1 MSLFLSIKLGPSSVD
16 VMKGFM
22 TRALPDVKSMH
33 RCEALARGLGYRT
46 YAALLASGDVTAG
59 VDSGAFLGYLAEHG
73 FEVEGYHVFRAAA
86 LSALHDVADAHPRL
100 TVWGI
105 GVGEYR
111 RAENGRPET
120 RQSYVERV
128 RQARHALT
136 SDVSTAPFL
145 LSLAL
150 LQRLPSTG
158 TVRPGPGSYRLKH
171 IAENYACQYPSG
183 EALGPQYV
191 PNGLLIAA
199 ACHAGFRFKEYRSE
213 ESGVPEINV
222 SFNMPKRAIVDLDCE
237 IRPDGAA
244 AQDRAARAEWRRQ
257 YRPLTKSLAHGLT
270 KEA

>member
-1 MSLFLSIKLGPSSVD
+1 MLLSLSIKVGPRSVD

-22 TRALPDVKSMH
+22 TRTLPDVKSMH

-46 YAALLASGDVTAG
+46 YAALLAARDVTAV
-59 VDSGAFLGYLAEHG
+59 VDSGPFDGYLTKHG
-73 FEVEGYHVFRAAA
+73 FEVARRHLFAAAA
-86 LSALHDVADAHPRL
+86 LSALHDVADAHPGL

-105 GVGEYR
+105 GIGEYQR
-111 RAENGRPET
+111 TETGRFET
-120 RQSYVERV
+120 RQSYLERMQ
-128 RQARHALT
+128 QARHALT
-136 SDVSTAPFL
+136 SDASTGPFL

-150 LQRLPSTG
+150 VQRLPFTG

-171 IAENYACQYPSG
+171 IAENYACKYPGG

-199 ACHAGFRFKEYRSE
+199 ACHAGFKFKGYRNE
-213 ESGVPEINV
+213 ESGLPEVNV

-244 AQDRAARAEWRRQ
+244 AQDRASRAEWRRQ
-257 YRPLTKSLAHGLT
+257 FRPPAKSLNSTHA
-270 KEA
+270 EAT